1 MKKILFILFVIFNLV
16 ACNNDVKDSRSKNKF
31 QISKSDQFK
40 FEDGMKK
47 EEVYNYIFNIL
58 NDKNTKKLPSRFYG
72 IIKNNEYI
80 PLSAEESAFSSL
92 KEKKIKVVKEY
103 GSDKVIEDGIYVT
116 KEGEEL
122 LPSSFCYIKNG
133 EIEKVELF
141 ELSEDKR
148 DVVSILV
155 TKNIGELKLNNS
167 LIEDE
172 NSIETVAYNIILDRV
187 TELMKVYSFLDYNDN
202 IKQVSV
208 IENNKNLDNLNMGT
222 TEMLNSLQKYLDR
235 YNFDKNKIKTII
247 IEISDYENNNYI
259 LFENDKRII
268 SFKKDKRGR
277 EEEFM
282 IIENSDP
289 TIFISTSKENEKVEF
304 RIKDEKNDYSLFIL
318 KKINIYS
325 SRNSKIA
332 KQINCGIK
340 QAHDHLLMK
349 YSPFIESE
357 YASINFTI
365 CEREILKTRNLVE
378 DLMNFDIKTI
388 GFENLISAENILYDG
403 EQLDDPGKKVLNV
416 EYEYDKNKN
425 VFKIYDQIDGK
436 RTDIV
441 YLLDNNKMVT
451 KEENFKTGEEKTI
464 EENIIPNKFLV
475 ETIGLKHLFKHKN

>member
-1 MKKILFILFVIFNLV
+1 MKKILFILFIILNLV
-16 ACNNDVKDSRSKNKF
+16 ACNNDIKESKSKDTF
-31 QISKSDQFK
+31 QISKSDK
-40 FEDGMKK
+40 FEFKDGMKK
-47 EEVYNYIFNIL
+47 EEVYNYIFNRL

-72 IIKNNEYI
+72 IRKNNEYI
-80 PLSAEESAFSSL
+80 PLSAEESIFSSL
-92 KEKKIKVVKEY
+92 KEKNIKVVKEY
-103 GSDKVIEDGIYVT
+103 GSDKVIEDGIYVI
-116 KEGEEL
+116 KEREEL
-122 LPSSFCYIKNG
+122 LPSSFCYVENG
-133 EIEKVELF
+133 EIEKVESF

-148 DVVSILV
+148 DIVSILV

-208 IENNKNLDNLNMGT
+208 IENDKNLDNLNIGT
-222 TEMLNSLQKYLDR
+222 TEMLNSLRKYLDR
-235 YNFDKNKIKTII
+235 YNFDENKIKTII
-247 IEISDYENNNYI
+247 IETSDYGNNNYI
-259 LFENDKRII
+259 SFLNDKRII
-268 SFKKDKRGR
+268 SFKNDKRGR
-277 EEEFM
+277 EEGFM

-289 TIFISTSKENEKVEF
+289 TTIIYTSKENEKVEF
-304 RIKDEKNDYSLFIL
+304 RRKDEKNDYSLFIL

-378 DLMNFDIKTI
+378 DLMNFDSKTI

-403 EQLDDPGKKVLNV
+403 EQLDDPDEKVLNA
-416 EYEYDKNKN
+416 EYKYDKNKN
-425 VFKIYDQIDGK
+425 VFKIYNRIDSK
-436 RTDIV
+436 KTNIV
-441 YLLDNNKMVT
+441 YFLDHNKMII
-451 KEENFKTGEEKTI
+451 KEENFKIGEIKTT
-464 EENIIPNKFLV
+464 EENIIPDNFLA
-475 ETIGLKHLFKHKN
+475 ETIGLKHLFKNNK